1 MQPQGSSVW
10 SMTGTVSN
18 TAEPLKRNRPGKA
31 GDAFR
36 TNPDDTTFQTYRKKT
51 GKTHFS

>member
-36 TNPDDTTFQTYRKKT
+36 TNPEEHPAVLKVWP
-51 GKTHFS
+51 HFE